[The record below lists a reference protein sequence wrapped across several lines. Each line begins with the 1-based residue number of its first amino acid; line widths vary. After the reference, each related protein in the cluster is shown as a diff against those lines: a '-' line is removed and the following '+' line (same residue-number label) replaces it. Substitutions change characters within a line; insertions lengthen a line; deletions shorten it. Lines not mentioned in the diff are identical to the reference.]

1 MLKKLITS
9 VAVLSS
15 FILIFSSA
23 AFADSPSGTTNEVD
37 NFHVTLEFEKNPISS
52 GENNFKIELTDDK
65 EVAVAGAQIKVTFDM
80 DRTKMDVMGMDEPI
94 IVTLTEGAS
103 GEYTGTVDLSK
114 NGDWMAKTN
123 IKIQSQD
130 INTQFNFSVANT
142 GPNWMVIGG
151 FLGFMGVAVIVAF
164 IIKKRKQ

>member
-1 MLKKLITS
+1 MIKKLIKS
-9 VAVLSS
+9 VAVISS

-23 AFADSPSGTTNEVD
+23 AFADSPSGITNKVD
-37 NFHVTLEFEKNPISS
+37 NFHITLEFEKNPISS
-52 GENNFKIELTDDK
+52 GGNNFKIELTDDK

-94 IVTLTEGAS
+94 VVTLAEGET
-103 GEYTGTVDLSK
+103 GEYTGTADLSK

-123 IKIQSQD
+123 IKIQGQD
-130 INTQFNFSVANT
+130 INTQFNFGVVNT

-164 IIKKRKQ
+164 IVKKRKQ

>member
-1 MLKKLITS
+1 MFKKLIIS

-23 AFADSPSGTTNEVD
+23 AFADSPSGTTNKVD

-52 GENNFKIELTDDK
+52 GGNSFKIELTDDK

-94 IVTLTEGAS
+94 VVTLTEGES
-103 GEYTGTVDLSK
+103 GEYSGTADLSK

-123 IKIQSQD
+123 IKIQGQD
-130 INTQFNFSVANT
+130 INTQFNFGVVNT

-164 IIKKRKQ
+164 IVKKRKQ